1 MKKIIC
7 IICFMAFIC
16 AGFSTAVWAQEK
28 KAPVMPSDK
37 EKAEVAKNVDL
48 FYKVVSY
55 GETQKNPLILVSAVK
70 LLDDLSFSSILKP
83 GQDEK
88 GTAVY
93 DRVSLLNQ
101 AKQYAAND
109 AELLAVIDKV
119 QTPPEQTVVRHGGHG
134 HGGHGGYYGHHWRG
148 HGHGGRHW
156 GCNWYQRCGHHGC
169 NWVCR

>member
-1 MKKIIC
+1 
-7 IICFMAFIC
+7 MAFIC
-16 AGFSTAVWAQEK
+16 AGFSAAVWAQEK
-28 KAPVMPSDK
+28 KPEAKKEAPVMPSDK
-37 EKAEVAKNVDL
+37 DKAEVAKNVDL

-55 GETQKNPLILVSAVK
+55 GEAQKNPLILISAVK

-109 AELLAVIDKV
+109 AELLAVIEKV
-119 QTPPEQTVVRHGGHG
+119 QNPPEQTAVRGYGH
-134 HGGHGGYYGHHWRG
+134 HGHGGYYGHHWG
-148 HGHGGRHW
+148 HYGRHW
-156 GCNWYQRCGHHGC
+156 GCNWYQHCGHHGC